1 MADPLFDVAGRVIV
15 VTGGLGRLGREFTGA
30 LSSRGARVAVL
41 DNVERP
47 KAELPA
53 GVRYAR
59 ADVTAKG
66 DLENALK
73 AIEKEWGPPFGLINN
88 AGLDA
93 PPDAP
98 ADENG
103 AFEQYSE
110 ETFDRVMDVN
120 VKGAFLCSQVF
131 GAAMAQAGRGVIV
144 NISSIYGVVSP
155 DQRIYDYRRKAGA
168 PFVKPVAYSVSK
180 SALLNL
186 TRYLAT
192 YWAPRGVRVNTL
204 TLAGVEAGQDPEFL
218 KGYVARMPVGRM
230 ARADEYNG
238 AVVFLCSDAAGYM
251 TGANLVVD
259 GGWTA
264 W

>member
-1 MADPLFDVAGRVIV
+1 MTDPLFDVTGRVIV
-15 VTGGLGRLGREFTGA
+15 ITGGLGRLGREFTRA
-30 LSSRGARVAVL
+30 LAERGARVAVL
-41 DNVERP
+41 DLAAGTGGDPRTRCYAADITV
-47 KAELPA
+47 KA
-53 GVRYAR
+53 
-59 ADVTAKG
+59 
-66 DLENALK
+66 DLETALRS
-73 AIEKEWGPPFGLINN
+73 IEQEWGAPHGLINN

-98 ADENG
+98 AEENC

-120 VKGAFLCSQVF
+120 VKGAFLASQVF
-131 GAAMAQAGRGVIV
+131 GAAMATAGRGSII
-144 NISSIYGVVSP
+144 NISSIYGMVSP
-155 DQRIYDYRRKAGA
+155 DQRIYQYRRAEGT

-192 YWAPRGVRVNTL
+192 YWAGRGVRVNTL
-204 TLAGVEAGQDPEFL
+204 TLAGVEAGQDEQF
-218 KGYVARMPVGRM
+218 KQGYLARMPAGRM

-238 AVVFLCSDAAGYM
+238 AVVFLCSDASAYM

>member
-1 MADPLFDVAGRVIV
+1 MADPLFDVTSRVVV
-15 VTGGLGRLGREFTGA
+15 VTGGLGRLGREFTRA
-30 LSSRGARVAVL
+30 LASRGARVAVL
-41 DNVERP
+41 DSSDGPNVEND
-47 KAELPA
+47 
-53 GVRYAR
+53 GVRYLK
-59 ADVTAKG
+59 ADVTAKA

-73 AIEKEWGPPFGLINN
+73 TIEKEWGPPFGLINN

-98 ADENG
+98 AAENG

-110 ETFDRVMDVN
+110 GAFDRVMDVN
-120 VKGAFLCSQVF
+120 VKGVFLCSQVF
-131 GAAMAQAGRGVIV
+131 GAAMARAGKGSIV
-144 NISSIYGVVSP
+144 NISSIYGMVSP
-155 DQRIYDYRRKAGA
+155 DQRIYDYRRKTGS
-168 PFVKPVAYSVSK
+168 PFVKPVSYSVSK
-180 SALLNL
+180 AALLNL

-192 YWAPRGVRVNTL
+192 YWAPSGVRVNTL

-218 KGYVARMPVGRM
+218 KGYTARMPVGRM

-238 AVVFLCSDAAGYM
+238 AVVFLCSDASAYM